1 MRAQTR
7 SAQNGSFGSDG
18 SANPP
23 PAAAAA
29 SFCFF
34 CVARK
39 SEKGKV
45 YGTLASLHL
54 AASLRGVW
62 SPVLPRYAVSARLV
76 RTAHNKWRSR
86 PGQAA
91 PLVRPVR
98 LPQGCG
104 TAAARLRHSMATCQH
119 SWSLLGFSAGMPRI
133 GSRRPRTIAKPASP
147 LELVNSTFSISHAP
161 DMHSLIFCV
170 SAEYLRPACEQEGE
184 PPAGD
189 SVQGSV

>member
-1 MRAQTR
+1 MNRCTEPTR
-7 SAQNGSFGSDG
+7 GKLPSTRCWEQAGKRAQNGSFGSDG

-91 PLVRPVR
+91 PLVLPVR

-104 TAAARLRHSMATCQH
+104 TAAARLRHGCATLWLHVNTAGRCWGSLQGCH
-119 SWSLLGFSAGMPRI
+119 GSAVAAHARSRSPRRRWSW
-133 GSRRPRTIAKPASP
+133 
-147 LELVNSTFSISHAP
+147 
-161 DMHSLIFCV
+161 
-170 SAEYLRPACEQEGE
+170 
-184 PPAGD
+184 
-189 SVQGSV
+189 